1 MVDYAAPVVSNVAA
15 NALPTGGGTVT
26 ISGLNFAAIDPTGTA
41 SLELSVQCSSAS
53 WTSATLVTCDAAS
66 IGGGRSGTTVTV
78 AAVVGSLIGQFS
90 YDGTGGCACVRLAT
104 RSIAV
109 CPRCAQLRR

>member
-1 MVDYAAPVVSNVAA
+1 M
-15 NALPTGGGTVT
+15 T
-26 ISGLNFAAIDPTGTA
+26 IGGLNFAAIDRSPTASA

-66 IGGGRSGTTVTV
+66 NGGGRSGTTVTF

-104 RSIAV
+104 RSFAEGF
-109 CPRCAQLRR
+109 RCAQLRR

>member
-1 MVDYAAPVVSNVAA
+1 M
-15 NALPTGGGTVT
+15 T
-26 ISGLNFAAIDPTGTA
+26 ISGLNFGAIDPTASA

-66 IGGGRSGTTVTV
+66 YGGGRSGTTVTF

-90 YDGTGGCACVRLAT
+90 YDGTVGCACVRLAT
-104 RSIAV
+104 RSIAEGS
-109 CPRCAQLRR
+109 RCAQLRP